1 MSEEG
6 GVEAVSKS
14 VEAVLRRCRL
24 TLVFMVSRCVDPCRP
39 PRVTEGGLT
48 VYATRGACESV
59 DCVEC
64 RSVVCRASSVSSQT
78 QS

>member
-48 VYATRGACESV
+48 VVMRRVGRVKVSIVSSV
-59 DCVEC
+59 GVSCVEP
-64 RSVVCRASSVSSQT
+64 RACQT

>member
-1 MSEEG
+1 VSEEG

-39 PRVTEGGLT
+39 PRVTEG
-48 VYATRGACESV
+48 A
-59 DCVEC
+59 D
-64 RSVVCRASSVSSQT
+64 
-78 QS
+78 